1 MLTRVGSKLKFDKPI
16 KEDLNYLSIRPKK
29 SDDPDPGTY
38 QVHEAV
44 TFVKTKNPK
53 FSIGKSKTIKFTEE
67 VQRIKKPIPGVGK
80 YNLEKVLDSISRP
93 YVRTRY

>member
-1 MLTRVGSKLKFDKPI
+1 VLTRVGSKLKFDKPI
-16 KEDLNYLSIRPKK
+16 KEDLAYLTIRPKK
-29 SDDPDPGTY
+29 TDDPDPGTY

-53 FSIGKSKTIKFTEE
+53 FSIGKSKSIKFTEE

-80 YNLEKVLDSISRP
+80 YNLEKVLDNISRP